1 MNIKTFNKTS
11 IDFTETLKTYILQFK
26 AKHMDS
32 IDYPTRFQDIE
43 IFQDDLRDK
52 IYT

>member
-32 IDYPTRFQDIE
+32 IDNPTRF
-43 IFQDDLRDK
+43 
-52 IYT
+52 